1 MNNCNGKLDNI
12 CKVSNNIFRGE
23 NKGGIEMNAQKE
35 IIGQRLNKVN
45 PEILTSMLLI
55 SATILALIMSN
66 TELKEIYHYTF
77 NDIKIFGEFNLHLLI
92 NDFLMAIFF
101 LVVGCEIKYEILYGH
116 LSSIKKAAF
125 PVIAACGGVAVPA
138 IIFLT
143 LNYNTRF
150 SNGIGIP
157 ISTDIAFAIGVFMIL
172 KNKLDPNLK
181 VFLLSLAVVDDLIS
195 ILVIGIA
202 YSSNINLVG
211 IVGSIGVLC
220 ILIYM
225 NKILKVKKVMP
236 YMILGMVLW
245 FFVYTSKIHSTIS
258 GVLLAMC
265 LPSNSHNSDKSVLD
279 NINEKLS
286 PICNYLILPLF
297 AFSNTGINLCANINY
312 GELKTLITGIMGGLI
327 IGKPL
332 GIMLF
337 SYIGVRL
344 HIIEKP
350 KDTTWLS
357 LLQVATLA
365 GIGFTMSIFVTEIAF
380 SGSQGIIDASKICIL
395 LAGIASGSLTYLT
408 VILKPYLNRRYIMS
422 SLPFGL
428 GK

>member
-138 IIFLT
+138 IIFLI

-297 AFSNTGINLCANINY
+297 AFCNTGIN
-312 GELKTLITGIMGGLI
+312 IMGNMNLKKDHLLMLGIILGLV

-332 GIMLF
+332 GIMTF
-337 SYIGVRL
+337 GYIGNVFK
-344 HIIEKP
+344 IANKP
-350 KDTTWLS
+350 ESSSWFDVFIVS
-357 LLQVATLA
+357 VIA
-365 GIGFTMSIFVTEIAF
+365 GIGFTMSLFVTEIAF
-380 SGSQGIIDASKICIL
+380 ESMDVEINAAKISIL
-395 LAGIASGSLTYLT
+395 IAALISTICAFILATF
-408 VILKPYLNRRYIMS
+408 NRNNIKRNR
-422 SLPFGL
+422 
-428 GK
+428 